1 MAFTVIVVGVSYAM
15 GLAAAQLVNTE
26 FRGQRWF
33 RTLFLVP
40 YAMPVYVAVIAWSFM
55 LDRDNGALNA
65 LLGDLHLVGD
75 TPPFWLIGSNAF
87 WSIVMTTVWRLWPFA
102 FLMMLAGMQNI
113 PQELYEAAAVDGAT
127 PCERFRH
134 ITLPLLRPV
143 TGVLM
148 IILFLWTFN
157 EFNTAYVLF
166 GPAPP
171 KSADLLSLHIYVN
184 SFVNLNFGLGS
195 AMSVMLLLFLLVVT
209 MAYVRCS
216 AWGVSALRKRSLGG
230 KVAPRRRPGDPVL
243 RHALPALHDRDLVA
257 QAARR
262 RALEV
267 PLDPDEPHDRAV
279 QGHLEDDP
287 ARALLRE
294 QPDRLGERDGHLR
307 HARDLRGLRD
317 LALPLPRA
325 HGVQHHG
332 AVDPDVPGDPVP
344 AAAVRDLREHR
355 AVVRDHALRDV
366 PRG

>member
-1 MAFTVIVVGVSYAM
+1 MTAVHESVARPEPRARRRQSRMLSRRRLPYLLIIPALIFELLIHLIPLFAGVGISFLGLTQFYIRNWSSAPVVGLGNYRKALDFGGPIGDGLLHSFGITVAFTVIVVGVSYAM
-15 GLAAAQLVNTE
+15 GLAAAQLVSTE

-102 FLMMLAGMQNI
+102 FLMILAGMQNI
-113 PQELYEAAAVDGAT
+113 PQELYEAAAVDGAS
-127 PCERFRH
+127 PLRRFRH

-209 MAYVRCS
+209 MAYVRVFRV
-216 AWGVSALRKRSLGG
+216 G
-230 KVAPRRRPGDPVL
+230 
-243 RHALPALHDRDLVA
+243 
-257 QAARR
+257 
-262 RALEV
+262 
-267 PLDPDEPHDRAV
+267 
-279 QGHLEDDP
+279 
-287 ARALLRE
+287 
-294 QPDRLGERDGHLR
+294 GERV
-307 HARDLRGLRD
+307 A
-317 LALPLPRA
+317 
-325 HGVQHHG
+325 
-332 AVDPDVPGDPVP
+332 
-344 AAAVRDLREHR
+344 
-355 AVVRDHALRDV
+355 
-366 PRG
+366 